1 MLILLYRSHLVRLC
15 DKLNVLL
22 RLSGNTL
29 GPEAVEALATW
40 LEAVMPLLLLFGDCC
55 SNYSPLSSFECYF
68 VFIPLYTIAELQSNV
83 TVFKT
88 LGNLGLLEK
97 QLPMTQAQVLKSSVA
112 KQSHIPS
119 IFQNRKNN
127 NKSMWIRKLIQF
139 FLQASGP
146 LFIQVETFAA
156 CRSWSLRFGCCF
168 WEFSTLAANC
178 HQPSRGEP
186 PTQCDPAACHAIEFK
201 LSSSEASF

>member
-1 MLILLYRSHLVRLC
+1 MLLC
-15 DKLNVLL
+15 FHSTVYHCRAAEQCHRVQNS
-22 RLSGNTL
+22 R
-29 GPEAVEALATW
+29 E
-40 LEAVMPLLLLFGDCC
+40 LF
-55 SNYSPLSSFECYF
+55 
-68 VFIPLYTIAELQSNV
+68 Q
-83 TVFKT
+83 
-88 LGNLGLLEK
+88 LLEK

-112 KQSHIPS
+112 IAHSFHLSKS
-119 IFQNRKNN
+119 KKN

-201 LSSSEASF
+201 LSSSEAILLPATLPTFTITI